1 MRVKISSQ
9 NLLKLFFPCLILF
22 FIFFFNHQAFSQDT
36 IEVLDTIPP
45 APPSNVEAE
54 DTPYDRG
61 RSITINWEKS
71 VDDGGGADDVKGYEI
86 LRATEVEGEY
96 KLVGTTTAGAQYF
109 IDNDVRDKIKYFY
122 KIKATDGVNTSLSVP
137 SLAAMSKPQWI
148 NLRRA
153 NIFVFAAALTFAIL
167 FFINQAKRGKELFIR
182 KIAGLEA
189 VDDAVGRA
197 TEMGRKIYYI
207 PGISDMDNMQ
217 TIAGLT
223 ILGRVG
229 KVAAEYEAR
238 LEVPVARSMV
248 MVSAREVMKEAYSN
262 AGRPDAFNEDLVYY
276 ITDDQFGYAAAL
288 DGLFV
293 REKPAAIFFQGQF
306 YAESLIL
313 AETGNS
319 VGAIQIAGTAA
330 PAQIPFFIAACDF
343 TLIGEELFAASAYL
357 SKDPKLLGSLKGQD
371 VGKFIFLAAIL
382 LGVILLTLQVT
393 NIAPWFSVG

>member
-1 MRVKISSQ
+1 MSRR
-9 NLLKLFFPCLILF
+9 LLES
-22 FIFFFNHQAFSQDT
+22 FFFGLVLLLVFSFSPQAFCQDT
-36 IEVLDTIPP
+36 SAVLDTIPP
-45 APPSNVEAE
+45 APPENVTAK

-61 RSITINWEKS
+61 RSITVNWEKS
-71 VDDGGGADDVKGYEI
+71 MDDGRGAFDVTGYEI
-86 LRATEVEGEY
+86 MRATEVDGEY
-96 KLVGTTTAGAQYF
+96 KIIGTTTAGAEHF
-109 IDNDVRDKIKYFY
+109 IDNDVRDGVRYFY
-122 KIKATDGVNTSLSVP
+122 KISVTDGINSSLSAP

-153 NIFVFAAALTFAIL
+153 NVFVFAAALAFAIL
-167 FFINQAKRGKELFIR
+167 YFINRAKRGKELFIR

-197 TEMGRKIYYI
+197 TEMGRKIYYV

-223 ILGRVG
+223 ILGRVA

-238 LEVPVARSMV
+238 LEVPVSRSMV

-276 ITDDQFGYAAAL
+276 ITDDQFGYAAAM

-330 PAQIPFFIAACDF
+330 PAQIPFFITACDY

-382 LGVILLTLQVT
+382 LGVILITFQIL
-393 NIAPWFSVG
+393 NIGPWFTVG